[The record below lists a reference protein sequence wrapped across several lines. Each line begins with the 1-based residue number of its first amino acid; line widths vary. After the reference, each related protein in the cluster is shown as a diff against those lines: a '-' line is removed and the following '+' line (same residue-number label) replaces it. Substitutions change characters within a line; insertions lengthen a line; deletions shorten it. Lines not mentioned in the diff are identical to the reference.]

1 MSVILSGIMVALLAQ
16 GSGTDALAKHASTLN
31 AAQTFK
37 ATFTVQNFPAA
48 AVEYKVEFS
57 KPGML
62 RIETPS
68 TIYLSDGKTY
78 AEYDK
83 ARNEYV
89 VREGDAKKLLQSMN
103 SSVFAVWAAFFL
115 PDQFKAVKSATTG
128 QKLNMKGTAV
138 TPVRFSAEGKDI
150 TFFIDPASGIARGGE
165 FKTSKAGAEA
175 RTLVVASALEI
186 GGEASLETFSINS
199 LPADAKKVEVSAAD
213 MGKWYYN
220 LEEGLKV
227 AKATGRM
234 VFLDFNATWCGPCQ
248 MYKRNVFPTPEFKAM
263 AKYYV
268 FVDIDTDEQSALA
281 SQYGVTGIPDLR
293 FLKADGTEV
302 HRVVGYKGMA
312 LLDDMKLALQK
323 AGIR

>member
-1 MSVILSGIMVALLAQ
+1 MVTLLAQ
-16 GSGTDALAKHASTLN
+16 GSGTDVLGKHASTLN

-48 AVEYKVEFS
+48 PVEYKVEFS

-62 RIETPS
+62 RIETPA
-68 TIYLSDGKTY
+68 TIYLSDGQTY

-89 VREGDAKKLLQSMN
+89 VQKGDAKALLQSIK
-103 SSVFAVWAAFFL
+103 SDEFVVWAAFFL
-115 PDQFKAVKSATTG
+115 PDQFKSVKSATIG
-128 QKLNMKGTAV
+128 QRLNMRGSTV
-138 TPVRFSAEGKDI
+138 TPVQFAYNGKDV
-150 TFFIDPASGIARGGE
+150 TLFIDPTTGIARGGE
-165 FKTSKAGAEA
+165 FKVTKDGINL
-175 RTLVVASALEI
+175 RTLVLASSFELGA
-186 GGEASLETFSINS
+186 ETSVENFSIHS
-199 LPADAKKVEVSAAD
+199 LPADAKKVEISASA

-220 LEEGLKV
+220 LEEGFKV

-234 VFLDFNATWCGPCQ
+234 VFLDFNASWCGPCQ
-248 MYKRNVFPTPEFKAM
+248 MYKRNVFPTPEFQAM
-263 AKYYV
+263 GKYFV

-281 SQYGVTGIPDLR
+281 RQYGVSSIPDLR

-312 LLDDMKLALQK
+312 LLDDMNLALQK
-323 AGIR
+323 AGIK